1 MLPVSAGE
9 HESLRRCCATPL
21 HSAPQCHT
29 EELHLRGAG
38 SPSQGSCISSAETRG
53 TRLSRPKFSL
63 GIASRKSPATS
74 RASRIGRKFIGQ
86 TEEEAHMSG
95 LSKLG
100 VFSLGV
106 TAGAVLGLLLAPET
120 GEDAR
125 AYLSRAVRRGV
136 ERAAEEGSK
145 WVERA
150 QNAAEQISDKAQDF
164 TGRAREVY
172 NDAKESIS

>member
-1 MLPVSAGE
+1 
-9 HESLRRCCATPL
+9 
-21 HSAPQCHT
+21 
-29 EELHLRGAG
+29 
-38 SPSQGSCISSAETRG
+38 
-53 TRLSRPKFSL
+53 
-63 GIASRKSPATS
+63 
-74 RASRIGRKFIGQ
+74 
-86 TEEEAHMSG
+86 MSG

-145 WVERA
+145 WVQRA
-150 QNAAEQISDKAQDF
+150 QDAAEQISEKAQDY

-172 NDAKESIS
+172 NNAKESIS